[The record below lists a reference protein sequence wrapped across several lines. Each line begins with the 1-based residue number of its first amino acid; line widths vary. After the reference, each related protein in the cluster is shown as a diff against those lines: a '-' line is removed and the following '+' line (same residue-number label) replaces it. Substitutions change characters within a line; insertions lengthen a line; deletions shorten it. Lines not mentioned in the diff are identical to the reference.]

1 MAWADILTGLQSL
14 YDLEFSLN
22 FFLSFILIWKFEIQF
37 ASLEM
42 TWAEF
47 LILWTLAI
55 SLSNFEVIKVLFAKA
70 KRIMET
76 DVKSFKLAEKMLS
89 ATVDVKMS
97 VTTKDNIF

>member
-47 LILWTLAI
+47 FNTLDFG
-55 SLSNFEVIKVLFAKA
+55 NKF
-70 KRIMET
+70 
-76 DVKSFKLAEKMLS
+76 VKF
-89 ATVDVKMS
+89 
-97 VTTKDNIF
+97 